1 MCSFCDNFI
10 KSRHFVHLCTFC
22 SVYITL
28 QYKYLFKKV
37 LQSWSVDKWKKS
49 SFMQEQGDYFNNN
62 VYSSGKHIS
71 EIKKNPCTGIVLEW
85 VLFMEILLGS
95 WANYVSHT
103 GDLWFFKSLQ
113 ELHLPCL
120 LAKPVFIFKWMIN
133 GMINESNWNFLR
145 KLPSLVSEEEQTLL
159 CLAALVESISNAYK
173 PCTEYLE

>member
-1 MCSFCDNFI
+1 MWDLPGPEIEPMSPALSGGFLTTPPVFKTQPVRIVVTFEEKGRTTI
-10 KSRHFVHLCTFC
+10 KLLKCQIRVFPWLWQWLHRCVLFVIILLSPDFMCTFC

-62 VYSSGKHIS
+62 VYSSGKHIP

-103 GDLWFFKSLQ
+103 GDL
-113 ELHLPCL
+113 
-120 LAKPVFIFKWMIN
+120 
-133 GMINESNWNFLR
+133 
-145 KLPSLVSEEEQTLL
+145 
-159 CLAALVESISNAYK
+159 
-173 PCTEYLE
+173 